1 MVDLSA
7 LVGHNRGS
15 MITLLL
21 HLFRLLPFLVGGH
34 RRLALENLALRQQLA
49 FYKRR
54 APRPRLRTMDRR
66 TGQPRGRDHGRT
78 PAAPAELAFIVPMR
92 PAAGA
97 VPHPDTAAHARTRD
111 RAGTSVSHAGARSG
125 RLARQPPRAEEC
137 RGASPHP
144 VAGFGPTSRGNAG
157 ADSQGAHSGPGEP
170 PTGALKD
177 AERAHIL
184 RILERCHGTIEGP
197 RQAVERL
204 RGLVPSTLRN
214 RIRRLRIRRAA
225 RLSRLRSKRIV
236 REVLCE
242 TSSDDRF
249 VAVISSRTLPEKPNG
264 LRRVP

>member
-49 FYKRR
+49 FYKR
-54 APRPRLRTMDRR
+54 
-66 TGQPRGRDHGRT
+66 
-78 PAAPAELAFIVPMR
+78 I
-92 PAAGA
+92 
-97 VPHPDTAAHARTRD
+97 PHPDTAAHARTRD